1 MKEEREMRLSK
12 LKEKVEE
19 LEHAREKEEEG
30 KNDELHDYG
39 NEEEKKEWMEAKTQ
53 KGYSKKTHRSRSRS
67 RSHSRSHHRHHRHHR
82 HHYH

>member
-1 MKEEREMRLSK
+1 MRLSK

-19 LEHAREKEEEG
+19 LENARAKEEEG

-53 KGYSKKTHRSRSRS
+53 RRYSKKEHRSRSRS
-67 RSHSRSHHRHHRHHR
+67 RSHNRSRSRSHHRHHRHHR
-82 HHYH
+82 HHHH